1 MGTIWRQWIEYSN
14 YPQICGLLS
23 FVKYTCNIYLPSVL
37 SNEFLYPGS
46 LMSIAH
52 LKSFVDGG
60 DHSFLN
66 NLTGCFDFRLLTTP
80 RASCILDCY
89 NKFFT
94 KMWVNSTQCEETQ
107 DKAAHRMCAPCCSFV
122 WNSKY
127 FVRVNWMLHICVAA
141 MAVCIPVV
149 NLLSLLDDLKRQYHT
164 VKCRFLWSPY
174 WM

>member
-1 MGTIWRQWIEYSN
+1 MRFIVIREVHLQHIFAISFEQWVSVSRLPYVNCTFEVICRWWWR
-14 YPQICGLLS
+14 
-23 FVKYTCNIYLPSVL
+23 
-37 SNEFLYPGS
+37 
-46 LMSIAH
+46 
-52 LKSFVDGG
+52 G

-66 NLTGCFDFRLLTTP
+66 NLTGCFDFRLFTTP

-141 MAVCIPVV
+141 IAVCIPVV

-174 WM
+174 